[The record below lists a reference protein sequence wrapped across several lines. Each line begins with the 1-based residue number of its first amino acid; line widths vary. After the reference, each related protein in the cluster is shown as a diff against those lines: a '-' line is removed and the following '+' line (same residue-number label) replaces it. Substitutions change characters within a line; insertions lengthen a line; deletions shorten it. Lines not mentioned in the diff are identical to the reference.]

1 MADEKEKSKE
11 ESIEELS
18 FAQKLAKEATIDWTV
33 LGKAIEDAYKTSV
46 EINKTFGQGQ
56 ERLVEMMGAVSDAIP
71 RVTRLGGSITDVQT
85 TMNGIADASRRNVIA
100 NTEDVAKLYAATQ
113 LIEGSADSLSN
124 SFLDIGVGI
133 SEIPK
138 QLESS
143 INYIRSIGGNTKSV
157 MKDVTTNMEQ
167 MNRYQFEGG
176 VVGLTKMA
184 AQASML
190 RFNMNETFKL
200 ANDVLDPERAIDVAA
215 AFQRLGV
222 SAGDLADPFQLMNQ
236 SINDPSGLQ
245 NSLADVAKQFTYF
258 DDKTKTFKI
267 NPQGVLTLREMEKQT
282 GVSAAEMSKMGLAAA
297 EMDKRLSAVNLA
309 GLTFANEEDKQYLS
323 NIANMEG
330 GTYKVTLEDGTKK
343 ELSDL
348 KQDEFNKL
356 LEQQKTGPK
365 TLEEMTMSQLTID
378 KSILSN
384 VAAIRESVV
393 QGLTS
398 PKQIRQ
404 GIAGAQRATK
414 TILGET
420 SDAIKTKDF
429 RDVSEGFLNA
439 LGGVAK
445 DLKEGNK
452 PLTDVL
458 STGLNRFGDTLESSQ
473 KNFAKILEEIGE
485 KIGKKL
491 TNQTVGEQMLKSG
504 VNKAVETFSS
514 NSNITSS
521 GPITSSI
528 SNKVGALQ
536 NTQNNSVAQTS
547 NSKVDVGG
555 KIEIDV
561 KAPAGVSGDQ
571 LKQMMDSTINSN
583 AFKDYIV
590 RTASPSNPTKEPVS
604 KTYTA

>member
-1 MADEKEKSKE
+1 
-11 ESIEELS
+11 
-18 FAQKLAKEATIDWTV
+18 
-33 LGKAIEDAYKTSV
+33 
-46 EINKTFGQGQ
+46 
-56 ERLVEMMGAVSDAIP
+56 
-71 RVTRLGGSITDVQT
+71 
-85 TMNGIADASRRNVIA
+85 
-100 NTEDVAKLYAATQ
+100 
-113 LIEGSADSLSN
+113 
-124 SFLDIGVGI
+124 
-133 SEIPK
+133 
-138 QLESS
+138 
-143 INYIRSIGGNTKSV
+143 
-157 MKDVTTNMEQ
+157 
-167 MNRYQFEGG
+167 
-176 VVGLTKMA
+176 
-184 AQASML
+184 
-190 RFNMNETFKL
+190 
-200 ANDVLDPERAIDVAA
+200 
-215 AFQRLGV
+215 
-222 SAGDLADPFQLMNQ
+222 
-236 SINDPSGLQ
+236 
-245 NSLADVAKQFTYF
+245 
-258 DDKTKTFKI
+258 
-267 NPQGVLTLREMEKQT
+267 
-282 GVSAAEMSKMGLAAA
+282 
-297 EMDKRLSAVNLA
+297 LA
-309 GLTFANEEDKQYLS
+309 GLTFVNEEDKQYLS

-384 VAAIRESVV
+384 VASIRESVV

-429 RDVSEGFLNA
+429 RDISEGFLTA

-458 STGLNRFGDTLESSQ
+458 STGLNKFGDTLESSQ

-571 LKQMMDSTINSN
+571 LKQMMDSTINSV